1 MAGRGPAP
9 KAANL
14 RQRTNSKPGA
24 SVLHFNEKA
33 PKRKVPK
40 LPSHDMREWHAF
52 TLQEWK
58 RWWQS
63 PMADKWLPSDE
74 GGLYMLAILHD
85 EFYKTGDVEIMKE
98 IRLQRP
104 CFGLTPIDRSR
115 LQWEIVR
122 GEDAEGR
129 APAKRPPSDRKVSG
143 DPRATLLQMPAPADR
158 KKRR

>member
-1 MAGRGPAP
+1 MAGHGPAP

-14 RQRTNSKPGA
+14 RQRTNKKSGA
-24 SVLHFNEKA
+24 SVLHFDGNESA
-33 PKRKVPK
+33 RAVPP
-40 LPSHDMREWHAF
+40 LPNHDLREWHAF
-52 TLQEWK
+52 TVIEWQ

-63 PMADKWLPSDE
+63 PMAGEWLPSDQ

-85 EFYKTGDVEIMKE
+85 EFFKTGDVEIMKE

-122 GEDAEGR
+122 GVDAEGR
-129 APAKRPPSDRKVSG
+129 KPLKREPSDRKVSG
-143 DPRATLLQMPAPADR
+143 DPRAVLLQMPTPR